1 MGSPEQSSEPV
12 NSTAECTGPEGES
25 PMGSNPASGEGEG
38 DGSSADITVQWPPR
52 IELKPS
58 NGRQPMCGASGY
70 GVEKGGPFDEPEQS
84 EVSNV
89 VTVSVVAPDS

>member
-25 PMGSNPASGEGEG
+25 PEGSNAASGEGEG

-52 IELKPS
+52 IELKPTI
-58 NGRQPMCGASGY
+58 GTQPM
-70 GVEKGGPFDEPEQS
+70 
-84 EVSNV
+84 
-89 VTVSVVAPDS
+89 